1 MRFISYDLGINILW
15 SWGLGITGCSQRSF
29 RDGYAKWPLTISQNK
44 CRFDIFFWIFPVYTH
59 ASQCFSRT
67 PTEGIKAL
75 VRINTPGTQV
85 LFKQN
90 KSFEFGSCE
99 HFFVVVKFRVENRFL
114 YVCSRPY
121 LQRYQG
127 INSIWHLFHVVWFD
141 NIKRLT
147 EGLCNV

>member
-44 CRFDIFFWIFPVYTH
+44 CRFDIFFWIFPVYIH

-75 VRINTPGTQV
+75 VRINTPGTQ
-85 LFKQN
+85 FYSN
-90 KSFEFGSCE
+90 KTKALNSVHASIF
-99 HFFVVVKFRVENRFL
+99 FFVKLRVENRFL

-147 EGLCNV
+147 EDLCNV